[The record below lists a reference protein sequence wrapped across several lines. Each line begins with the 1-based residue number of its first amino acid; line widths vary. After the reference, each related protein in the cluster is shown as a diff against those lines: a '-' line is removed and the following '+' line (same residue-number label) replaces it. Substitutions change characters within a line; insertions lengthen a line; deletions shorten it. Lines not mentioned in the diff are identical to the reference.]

1 MNIRL
6 VGGILL
12 VLGLA
17 ACRAQEKVDVSIDLA
32 GLEDIRI
39 NYQYMGWSSVEEH
52 FTITPATSQEGFI
65 LRAQYETKSGTS
77 MEVETPLSSDAV
89 QAFLQ
94 ELDAPGW
101 PRVRGVRAL
110 AQKIDRAGLRKAEP
124 PNTIPPS
131 RCTRSELKRL
141 AAIHIKQE
149 GVAGL
154 VDDRYGRGIGWTDD
168 YPFALVQVRWR
179 DRPDFVMSSR
189 SQKAMMLPWDIGAPS
204 DSPPES
210 GENWS
215 LPISTSLR
223 SLLPPASRL
232 HERLDGMLR
241 LQDMLESGV
250 MTAADRRCD
259 AMTPRQ

>member
-6 VGGILL
+6 VGGIVL
-12 VLGLA
+12 VFCLA
-17 ACRAQEKVDVSIDLA
+17 ACRAQEKVDVSIDPA
-32 GLEDIRI
+32 DLEDIRI
-39 NYQYMGWSSVEEH
+39 NYQYMGWGSVEEH
-52 FTITPATSQEGFI
+52 FTITPAPSQEGFI
-65 LRAQYETKSGTS
+65 LRAQYETKSGTP
-77 MEVETPLSSDAV
+77 MEVETSLSSDAV

-110 AQKIDRAGLRKAEP
+110 AQKIDRARLRKAEP
-124 PNTIPPS
+124 PDTFPAS
-131 RCTRSELKRL
+131 RCTKSELKRL

-149 GVAGL
+149 GVVAL
-154 VDDRYGRGIGWTDD
+154 VDDRYGQGISWTDD
-168 YPFALVQVRWR
+168 YPFALVQVRWH
-179 DRPDFVMSSR
+179 DRPDFTMSSQ
-189 SQKAMMLPWDIGAPS
+189 SQKAMMLPWNIGAPS

-259 AMTPRQ
+259 AMRPRQ